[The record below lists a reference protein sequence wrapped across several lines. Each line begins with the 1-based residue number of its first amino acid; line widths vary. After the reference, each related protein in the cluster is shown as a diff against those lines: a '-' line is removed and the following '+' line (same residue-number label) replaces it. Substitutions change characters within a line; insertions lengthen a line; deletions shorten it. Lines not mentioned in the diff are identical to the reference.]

1 MYFYLIM
8 NAKLELKFLNKA
20 ITLKELDET
29 FNQIAFSIAN
39 ENDLFEND
47 NESEVNFI
55 FENHENI
62 NLKGI
67 NDKNLEIIDFINLL
81 ASILNTNNIDP
92 NNQEEE
98 EVSINHGDLDF
109 DIDEMVNK
117 FVFIR
122 NIFKKFIFYIFIVLL
137 LNKI

>member
-1 MYFYLIM
+1 M

-122 NIFKKFIFYIFIVLL
+122 NIFKKFIF
-137 LNKI
+137 

>member
-1 MYFYLIM
+1 M
-8 NAKLELKFLNKA
+8 
-20 ITLKELDET
+20 
-29 FNQIAFSIAN
+29 
-39 ENDLFEND
+39 
-47 NESEVNFI
+47 
-55 FENHENI
+55 
-62 NLKGI
+62 KGI

-122 NIFKKFIFYIFIVLL
+122 NIFKKFIF
-137 LNKI
+137 

>member
-122 NIFKKFIFYIFIVLL
+122 NIFKKFIF
-137 LNKI
+137 